1 MNASFRASRIAALLV
16 CLAATC
22 VGAAPA
28 PISAG
33 ADRIVER
40 TLANGMKIV
49 VWPDEDIPNVALYTF
64 FKVGSRNEHAGI
76 TGISHYFEHMM
87 FSSTKTRKPGEFD
100 RVMEASGGSNNA
112 STNSDVTIYQDWF
125 PASSL
130 ELIFDLE
137 SDRMRNLDFDP
148 QVVESERG
156 VVYSERRSRIDNDS
170 FGTLAEQVQAT
181 AFVAHPYEIPTVGWP
196 SDIEGWKVGDLR
208 SYYQRY
214 YAPNNAVMF
223 VVGAVTPQEVFRL
236 ADKYFA
242 TIASQA
248 PPPPVTTKEPAQL
261 GERRIRIERESQTP
275 WLAMAWHA
283 FAAKDRQT
291 RVMEVLM
298 SILGDGDSSRLHQR
312 LVEKERAA
320 VDLGTAVDQ
329 GFDPGLVWIYAI
341 VPPGGDAAR
350 TEKLIDEEIAR
361 LAQDGPTP
369 AELTKARNQ
378 ALVSFWR
385 GLETIAGKAEAL
397 GQYEVFHGDY
407 HLLFDAPS
415 VYESITAEDVRALA
429 TSVLKSTNRTVGLL
443 ESPPAGAASPEPAAE
458 PQEHAP

>member
-1 MNASFRASRIAALLV
+1 MSSPVRAPRAAALLM
-16 CLAATC
+16 CLGATAAWS
-22 VGAAPA
+22 APS

-33 ADRIVER
+33 AERIVDR

-87 FSSTKTRKPGEFD
+87 FNGTKTRKQGDFD
-100 RVMEASGGSNNA
+100 RIMEASGGSNNA
-112 STNSDVTIYQDWF
+112 STSSDVTIYQDWF
-125 PASSL
+125 PASAL
-130 ELIFDLE
+130 DTVLDLE
-137 SDRMRNLDFDP
+137 ADRMRNLDFDA

-170 FGTLAEQVQAT
+170 FGTLVEQVQAA

-196 SDIEGWKVGDLR
+196 SDIESWKIEDLR
-208 SYYQRY
+208 SFYQRY

-223 VVGAVTPQEVFRL
+223 VVGAVTPDEVFRL
-236 ADKYFA
+236 ADKHFA
-242 TIASQA
+242 AIPSQPAPRAVTIR
-248 PPPPVTTKEPAQL
+248 EPEQL

-283 FAAKDRQT
+283 FSGKDRET

-298 SILGDGDSSRLHQR
+298 AILGDGDSSRLHQR

-320 VDLGTAVDQ
+320 VDLGTAIDQ
-329 GFDPGLVWIYAI
+329 GFDPGLAWIYAI
-341 VPPGGDAAR
+341 VPPGGDARR
-350 TEKLIDEEIAR
+350 TERLIDEEIAR
-361 LAQDGPTP
+361 LAKDGPTP
-369 AELTKARNQ
+369 AELVKARNQ

-397 GQYEVFHGDY
+397 GRYEVFHGDY
-407 HLLFDAPS
+407 HLLFAAPS
-415 VYESITAEDVRALA
+415 VYASITAEDVKTLA
-429 TSVLKSTNRTVGLL
+429 ATVLRTTNRTVGLL
-443 ESPPAGAASPEPAAE
+443 ESPPDAAAPRETEAN
-458 PQEHAP
+458 PQERKP